1 MSGKS
6 SSNNKP
12 FQFQLAR
19 EISNHRISQFMD
31 KDTHKFQFRWYH
43 KHFFSISIAYSTEWP
58 SRAGWDGFLGLS
70 CLSIVIYFIGPKNSI
85 FPNHP
90 VVSVTLLGTR
100 WVKFHFRLNFH
111 HLHILLYSMRVFF
124 FLKSFSN
131 VNKTENWLINVRNI
145 LTENVNAIHKSLLE
159 SKCGHKYRIFSH
171 DCSVMLA
178 AFSSDKIDG
187 IFKQTRHTH
196 TCDYKQFHFC
206 RFNHHKCIF
215 QTLFICF
222 GISISEKWSYNAA
235 QNTKYTQQTHKNNK
249 KKTHTFR
256 MTWCNVNDTGKF
268 KRMWI
273 ERYSVWLLWKK
284 SER

>member
-31 KDTHKFQFRWYH
+31 RDTHTLHTHINFSFVDITGI
-43 KHFFSISIAYSTEWP
+43 FFSISIAYSTEWP

-124 FLKSFSN
+124 FF
-131 VNKTENWLINVRNI
+131 
-145 LTENVNAIHKSLLE
+145 
-159 SKCGHKYRIFSH
+159 
-171 DCSVMLA
+171 
-178 AFSSDKIDG
+178 
-187 IFKQTRHTH
+187 
-196 TCDYKQFHFC
+196 
-206 RFNHHKCIF
+206 
-215 QTLFICF
+215 
-222 GISISEKWSYNAA
+222 
-235 QNTKYTQQTHKNNK
+235 
-249 KKTHTFR
+249 
-256 MTWCNVNDTGKF
+256 
-268 KRMWI
+268 
-273 ERYSVWLLWKK
+273 
-284 SER
+284 